1 MGTEKEERHGNDH
14 DHHHFKSMAA
24 STDMADIIAENEA
37 EKKASAHQRKGK
49 GPEAEYGKGAKSDIH
64 GRILRVQV
72 IDGGTEIMFSAGE
85 EQGVRADMGGY
96 VKAGDNMLCEFKV
109 KHVEAGVATA
119 MVDVSTQAIYEV
131 SDVVVNPSSK
141 PAAGENMESRVIG
154 VTIQGDYVNI
164 LIGRG
169 AAHGVRKGM
178 KGFLHSEDKAESYA
192 DFTVTEVRATFS
204 HALVKLPN
212 LDVLQAHE
220 KVTLNPAS
228 HPKAKEHKAHS

>member
-14 DHHHFKSMAA
+14 DHHHVKSMAA

-37 EKKASAHQRKGK
+37 EKRASAHQRKGK
-49 GPEAEYGKGAKSDIH
+49 GPEAEFGKGAKSDIH
-64 GRILRVQV
+64 GRILRYQV
-72 IDGGTEIMFSAGE
+72 VGGQTEILFGAGS

-109 KHVEAGVATA
+109 SQVEAGTTTA
-119 MVDVSTQAIYEV
+119 IVDVSTRAITEV

-154 VTIQGDYVNI
+154 VQISGDYVDI
-164 LIGRG
+164 MIGRG

-178 KGFLHSEDKAESYA
+178 KGFLHSDDKAESYA
-192 DFTVTEVRATFS
+192 DFTISEVRATVS
-204 HALVKLPN
+204 HAFVKLPN
-212 LDVLQAHE
+212 LDVLHQHDR
-220 KVTLNPAS
+220 VTLNPAS
-228 HPKAKEHKAHS
+228 HPKAKQQKH